1 MKISV
6 SAGKPEKD
14 DARVTVSDYTGT
26 GPKYSINSPVRN
38 LFASA
43 QDRIVSET
51 LDEMNAAD
59 LLIEIEDNQALDY
72 VIVARI
78 KAAVYRFRNQGAE

>member
-1 MKISV
+1 MKMRV

-14 DARVTVSDYTGT
+14 DARVTVSAYTGT
-26 GPKYSINSPVRN
+26 GPKYSVTSPVRS

-51 LDEMNAAD
+51 LDEMNAGD

-72 VIVARI
+72 VLVARI
-78 KAAVYRFRNQGAE
+78 KSAIYRFRNLGAK